1 MLSGRVNRAQGGFAM
16 VADSLDQLVRV
27 EVITYVPT
35 NYQH

>member
-1 MLSGRVNRAQGGFAM
+1 MLSDRVNRAQGGSPM
-16 VADSLDQLVRV
+16 VADSLDQPVRV